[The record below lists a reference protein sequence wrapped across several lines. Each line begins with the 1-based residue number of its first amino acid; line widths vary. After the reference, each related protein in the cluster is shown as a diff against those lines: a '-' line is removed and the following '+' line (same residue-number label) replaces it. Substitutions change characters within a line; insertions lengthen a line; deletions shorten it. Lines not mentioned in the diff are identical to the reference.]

1 MPNSPISTSGL
12 NRNPQNI
19 YIYSSGYD
27 PAPSLTS
34 NYFSI
39 FEIAS
44 IKETDN
50 AVFGYH
56 GVAIVANGIS
66 SIKALQTENSLNE
79 TETRPSDFSAGA
91 DSTLL

>member
-1 MPNSPISTSGL
+1 MSCLRKLGGVFCHKYLEAISKMPISPISASGL

-44 IKETDN
+44 IKD
-50 AVFGYH
+50 G
-56 GVAIVANGIS
+56 GGGI
-66 SIKALQTENSLNE
+66 T
-79 TETRPSDFSAGA
+79 
-91 DSTLL
+91 